1 MNLTITPR
9 MNNNLAQPQKV
20 AQKVA
25 FGNGHIPC
33 LEVRQIQARL
43 PLAKLEWFKQAQER
57 AKSLVSGVPSY
68 LKPDPTD
75 RAQILTLKNLQSF
88 FGGIQS
94 GNEFHVSNIE
104 TRMDFIGLAIDSLL
118 KKNKKSQPPVPLI
131 EAQRLVKSVPR
142 FLKYNPNEQEE
153 MQALQKFQE
162 FIANIRNKDNFKG
175 LSVQERIFLIRD
187 AISARIEELKSI
199 PTPPRNDV

>member
-9 MNNNLAQPQKV
+9 MSNNNLAQPQKV
-20 AQKVA
+20 AQNVAQRVA

-33 LEVRQIQARL
+33 LEIRQIQARL
-43 PLAKLEWFKQAQER
+43 PLTKLEGFRQAQER

-68 LKPDPTD
+68 LKPKPTD
-75 RAQILTLKNLQSF
+75 REQILALKNLQSF

-94 GNEFHVSNIE
+94 GNEFHVSAIE
-104 TRMDFIGLAIDSLL
+104 ARMDFIGLAIESLL
-118 KKNKKSQPPVPLI
+118 MKNKKSNPSAPLT

-142 FLKYNPNEQEE
+142 FLKCNPNEQEE

-162 FIANIRNKDNFKG
+162 FIANIRNKNNFKG
-175 LSVQERIFLIRD
+175 LSVQERIILFRD
-187 AISARIEELKSI
+187 AISARIEELK
-199 PTPPRNDV
+199 N